1 MKALRIRPERIYH
14 PDRKTYEEAEIRV
27 VDGRIQEVGKNLEP
41 QAGEDLLDLPGL
53 TLTPGWI
60 DIHVHAN
67 PMDTAIGMKPDQV
80 GILRGSPVVLDAG
93 TVGADSLE
101 EYLSEM
107 EAQAKTDVKIVLNV
121 SRIGLKR
128 LDEGSNPDWI
138 DEEAIRRAVKKHPDK
153 IVGIKARASASVVG
167 DQGIRPIERAKAIA
181 KELELP
187 LVVHIGNMP
196 PKVDAVLDLMEAG
209 DVITHCYHNKPNG
222 LFDGEGKMIPAAAA
236 ARQRGVLF
244 DVGHGSASFSFE
256 TADRAMK
263 QGFTAD
269 LISTDLYEKNLEGP
283 VFSLSHVMDKMI
295 ELGLSVEEAIA
306 KVTVK
311 AADVFGLTGYGC
323 LEVGAKAVF
332 TAYSRKEESVELTD
346 SVGEKR
352 IGSSKFETIVSIV
365 DGESFIWEG
374 SRCQK

>member
-1 MKALRIRPERIYH
+1 
-14 PDRKTYEEAEIRV
+14 
-27 VDGRIQEVGKNLEP
+27 
-41 QAGEDLLDLPGL
+41 
-53 TLTPGWI
+53 
-60 DIHVHAN
+60 
-67 PMDTAIGMKPDQV
+67 
-80 GILRGSPVVLDAG
+80 
-93 TVGADSLE
+93 
-101 EYLSEM
+101 
-107 EAQAKTDVKIVLNV
+107 
-121 SRIGLKR
+121 
-128 LDEGSNPDWI
+128 
-138 DEEAIRRAVKKHPDK
+138 
-153 IVGIKARASASVVG
+153 
-167 DQGIRPIERAKAIA
+167 
-181 KELELP
+181 
-187 LVVHIGNMP
+187 
-196 PKVDAVLDLMEAG
+196 
-209 DVITHCYHNKPNG
+209 
-222 LFDGEGKMIPAAAA
+222 MIPAAAA

-256 TADRAMK
+256 TAERAMK
-263 QGFTAD
+263 QGFMAD